1 MSAFTFASS
10 LESHRAAFLE
20 SMRVRHYS
28 PKSLASYRDSLTT
41 FFRFLVPH
49 EIDDVREVTPELVRA
64 YADWLR
70 GQPYTTWT
78 VHAKLI
84 ALRRFFGHLEATDT
98 VLMNPCQ
105 GLRLP
110 RLEARLPRNVLTPQE
125 ARAILDA
132 PNTQTRRGIRDKAI
146 LEVFYSTGIRREEM
160 AQLTVHDVDPRQG
173 FLRVNKGKG
182 AKDRVVPLGTK
193 ASDYVREYLDEVR
206 LPWSAQKRDE
216 RALWLGA
223 TEPHQPITHQVL
235 TILVRHYAKEAGI
248 EKRVTPHVWRHT
260 CATHLVAGGANIAY
274 AQRLLGHRSIST
286 TERYA
291 RVAIPE
297 TQATFRKKHPR
308 AKSAQTAP
316 PVHRITERR

>member
-1 MSAFTFASS
+1 MSFTFAAT
-10 LESHRAAFLE
+10 LEVHRTAFLE

-28 PKSLASYRDSLTT
+28 PASLRSYRENLTT

-49 EIDDVREVTPELVRA
+49 GIDDVREVRPEIVRA

-70 GQPYTTWT
+70 REPYTTHT
-78 VHAKLI
+78 IHTKLI
-84 ALRRFFGHLEATDT
+84 ALRRFFGHLETTDT

-125 ARAILDA
+125 ARAVLDA
-132 PNTQTRRGIRDKAI
+132 PNTQTKRGIRDKAI

-160 AQLTVHDVDPRQG
+160 TRLTIHDVDPRQG

-193 ASDYVREYLDEVR
+193 ASDYVREYLEEVR
-206 LPWSAQKRDE
+206 LPWSQDHRDE
-216 RALWLGA
+216 RALWLAA
-223 TEPHQPITHQVL
+223 TAPHQPIGHQVL
-235 TILVRHYAKEAGI
+235 TILVRHYAKAAGI

-286 TERYA
+286 TERYT
-291 RVAIPE
+291 RVAITE
-297 TQATFRKKHPR
+297 AQTTFKKKHPR
-308 AKSAQTAP
+308 AKSVQTAP
-316 PVHRITERR
+316 AVTRITERR

>member
-1 MSAFTFASS
+1 MSAFTFASG
-10 LESHRAAFLE
+10 LEDQRAAFLE
-20 SMRVRHYS
+20 TMRVRHYS
-28 PKSLASYRDSLTT
+28 AASLRSYRENLTT

-49 EIDDVREVTPELVRA
+49 GIDDVREVMPERVRA

-70 GQPYTTWT
+70 GQPYTTHT
-78 VHAKLI
+78 VHTKLI
-84 ALRRFFGHLEATDT
+84 ALRRFFGHLETTDA
-98 VLMNPCQ
+98 VLMNPCR

-110 RLEARLPRNVLTPQE
+110 KLEARLPRNVLTPQE
-125 ARAILDA
+125 ARAILNA
-132 PNTQTRRGIRDKAI
+132 PNTQTKRGIRDKAI

-160 AQLTVHDVDPRQG
+160 AQLTIHDVDPRQG

-193 ASDYVREYLDEVR
+193 ASDYVREYLEKVR
-206 LPWSAQKRDE
+206 LPWSAENRDQ
-216 RALWLGA
+216 RALWLA
-223 TEPHQPITHQVL
+223 AVEPHQPISHQVL
-235 TILVRHYAKEAGI
+235 TILVRHYGKEAGV

-316 PVHRITERR
+316 AVHRITERR